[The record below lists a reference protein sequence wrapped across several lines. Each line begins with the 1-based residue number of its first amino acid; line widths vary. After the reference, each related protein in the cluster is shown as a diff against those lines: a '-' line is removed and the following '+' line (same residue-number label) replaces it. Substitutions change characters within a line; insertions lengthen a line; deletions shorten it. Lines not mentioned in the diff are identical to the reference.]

1 MHTKRRIMRALAL
14 MLALTL
20 FALSSAAAD
29 AEALSICAQRHPVTE
44 DGAYHTLEEVAVYL
58 DAYGRLPQNFLSKR
72 QAEKLGWS
80 SRQGNLDEV
89 APGCSIGG
97 DPFGNYEGGL
107 PDAKGRRWTECDI
120 GYNGGYRGGMR
131 LIFSNDGLMYYTE
144 DHYSTFVQVTVTREG
159 GAEIKVQ
166 KSGKYTS
173 CDEVAA
179 YLHRYGRL
187 PRNYLTKS
195 EAKKLGWSRQKDNLE
210 AVAPG
215 GAIGGDAF
223 GNREGLLPDADGRAW
238 HECDVNIQDGKRG
251 RERLAYSSDGLIYYS
266 TDNYQTFTRL
276 Y

>member
-1 MHTKRRIMRALAL
+1 MHTKRWIKRALAL
-14 MLALTL
+14 TLTL
-20 FALSSAAAD
+20 FALSSAAA
-29 AEALSICAQRHPVTE
+29 EALSIFAPSYPVTE

-72 QAEKLGWS
+72 EAEGLGWS

-107 PDAKGRRWTECDI
+107 PDAEGRRWTECDI
-120 GYNGGYRGGMR
+120 DFSGGYRGGKR
-131 LIFSNDGLMYYTE
+131 LIFSNDGLMYYTV
-144 DHYSTFVQVTVTREG
+144 DHYSTFVQVTVTRESG
-159 GAEIKVQ
+159 AVGAEIKVK

-187 PRNYLTKS
+187 PGNYLTKS

-251 RERLAYSSDGLIYYS
+251 RERLVYSSDGLIYYT
-266 TDNYQTFTRL
+266 TDNYQSFTRL